1 MCTRQINYCSSL
13 VKKLKE
19 QFYGNL
25 NIKHVT
31 DNNKFWEAMKPLCS
45 IKTKLLNIMILLA
58 YNFLSPILVSDWL
71 IFCCGNL
78 ILNQKRN
85 ENNNMQFFDEKQKN
99 VKKVYIN
106 IK

>member
-31 DNNKFWEAMKPLCS
+31 DNKKFWEAMKPLCS
-45 IKTKLLNIMILLA
+45 IKTKLLSIMILLA

-85 ENNNMQFFDEKQKN
+85 EIIICNFLMKN
-99 VKKVYIN
+99 KKMSKKYI
-106 IK
+106 

>member
-19 QFYGNL
+19 QVYGNL

-31 DNNKFWEAMKPLCS
+31 DNKKFWEAMKPLCS

-58 YNFLSPILVSDWL
+58 YNFLSPVLVSDWL

-85 ENNNMQFFDEKQKN
+85 EIIICNFLMKN
-99 VKKVYIN
+99 KKMSKKYI
-106 IK
+106 